1 MALEIARKGGI
12 EATRTI
18 YCGSFSKTLA
28 PGLRVGYI
36 VANSTV
42 IRKLVLMKQAADLHS
57 STINQIAI
65 AHVASRHFEAQV
77 AKIHAAYRQRRDAM
91 LAALTKYM
99 PEGTH
104 WTKPEGGMFIWV
116 ALPEGMDGAALL
128 AKSLETVK
136 VAFVPGKAFFADGSG
151 ANTLRLSFSCANDQM
166 IDEGI
171 RRLGTLIAGE
181 MQQAAA

>member
-1 MALEIARKGGI
+1 M
-12 EATRTI
+12 
-18 YCGSFSKTLA
+18 
-28 PGLRVGYI
+28 
-36 VANSTV
+36 
-42 IRKLVLMKQAADLHS
+42 RKLYIGNKNYSSWSMRPWVLMKQAADLHS

-65 AHVASRHFEAQV
+65 AHVASRHFMAQV
-77 AKIHAAYRQRRDAM
+77 SKIHATYRQRRDAM